1 MIKRPCSLAF
11 ALLVTLGASA
21 CAGKAA
27 NSAPAAAPSGDVAA
41 APLPDEASD
50 ALLEHHRYHHH
61 GGVTLFIAMSL
72 DTLGVSSDRRGRVE
86 KVRID
91 LHQRMQPALTAEQ
104 NLVLALADGLS
115 RSDLDPVKVDAAVA
129 QVASAAALV
138 RDASADALNELHAAL
153 TPAERAA
160 LVQKIDAHWAV
171 WQRSNAEESSP
182 ELADD
187 GHLAALTRD
196 LELTPEQRSKARA
209 SLDASLK
216 TVPRVDPKQV
226 TEQLAA
232 FGAAFQNE
240 TFNAKGTGAAAN
252 VENVDARLA
261 TWGAAYLAHLVEA
274 VAPVLLPQQREQ
286 LAQRLHQHAA
296 HNPSAEA
303 GG

>member
-1 MIKRPCSLAF
+1 MLENAHGFAF
-11 ALLVTLGASA
+11 ALLVAAGASA
-21 CAGKAA
+21 CAGTAGNNAA
-27 NSAPAAAPSGDVAA
+27 AAGPARDVAPAPVTD
-41 APLPDEASD
+41 DASD

-72 DTLGVSSDRRGRVE
+72 DTLGVSAERRERVE
-86 KVRID
+86 KIRVD

-104 NLVLALADGLS
+104 NLVQALADGLS
-115 RSDLDPVKVDAAVA
+115 HSNLDQGKVDAAVA

-153 TPAERAA
+153 TPSERAA
-160 LVQKIDAHWAV
+160 LVQKVEAHWAV

-182 ELADD
+182 EQADD

-196 LELTPEQRSKARA
+196 LQLSPEQRSTARA
-209 SLDASLK
+209 NLDAGLK
-216 TVPRVDPKQV
+216 AVPRVDPKQV
-226 TEQLAA
+226 AAQLAA
-232 FGAAFQNE
+232 FGTAFQNE

-274 VAPVLLPQQREQ
+274 VAPVLLPQQRDQ
-286 LAQRLHQHAA
+286 LAHRLQQHAA
-296 HNPSAEA
+296 HNPSAEV